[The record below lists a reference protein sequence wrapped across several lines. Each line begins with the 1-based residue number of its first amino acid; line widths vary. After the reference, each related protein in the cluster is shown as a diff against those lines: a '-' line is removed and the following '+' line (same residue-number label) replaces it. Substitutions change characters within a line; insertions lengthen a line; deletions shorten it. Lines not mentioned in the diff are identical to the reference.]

1 METMKYKDFL
11 GSVEICLKD
20 KCLHGKILF
29 INDLVTYEAADLN
42 LIKKEFVEAV
52 DDYIETCESLKIE
65 PFKFFSGSFNVRI
78 GSELHQKLATYAVK
92 SNEKINTVVK
102 NAIKEYLNES
112 DSSQEVHNHHTIV
125 NVTIE
130 KSLKEFTSEKE
141 SMENA
146 QVIDF
151 QKFAN

>member
-42 LIKKEFVEAV
+42 LIEKEFVEAV

-65 PFKFFSGSFNVRI
+65 PFKSFSGSFNVRI
-78 GSELHQKLATYAVK
+78 GPELHQKLATYAVK

-102 NAIKEYLNES
+102 NAIKEYLNEL
-112 DSSQEVHNHHTIV
+112 DSSQEVHNHHTTV

-130 KSLKEFTSEKE
+130 KSLEEFTSEKE

-151 QKFAN
+151 QKYAN

>member
-11 GSVEICLKD
+11 GSVEVCLKD

-42 LIKKEFVEAV
+42 SIKKEFIEAV

-65 PFKFFSGSFNVRI
+65 PFKSFSGSFNVRI

-92 SNEKINTVVK
+92 NNVKINTVVK
-102 NAIKEYLNES
+102 DAIKEYLSEA
-112 DSSQEVHNHHTIV
+112 DSPQEIHNHHTTV

-130 KSLKEFTSEKE
+130 KPLEEFTSEKKTME
-141 SMENA
+141 SA
-146 QVIDF
+146 QLIDF
-151 QKFAN
+151 QAYAN

>member
-65 PFKFFSGSFNVRI
+65 PFKSFSGSFNVRI

-112 DSSQEVHNHHTIV
+112 DSSQEVHNHHTTV

-130 KSLKEFTSEKE
+130 KSLEEFTSEKE

-151 QKFAN
+151 QKYAN

>member
-65 PFKFFSGSFNVRI
+65 PFKSFSGSFNVRI

-112 DSSQEVHNHHTIV
+112 DSSQEVHTHHTTV

-130 KSLKEFTSEKE
+130 KSLEEFTSEKE

-151 QKFAN
+151 QKYAN

>member
-52 DDYIETCESLKIE
+52 DDYIKTCESLKIE
-65 PFKFFSGSFNVRI
+65 PFKSFSGSFNVRI

-112 DSSQEVHNHHTIV
+112 DSSQEVHTHHTTV

-130 KSLKEFTSEKE
+130 KSLEEFTSEKE

-151 QKFAN
+151 QKYAN